1 MRRIA
6 TVLASA
12 ALLALGLL
20 VPVPLGVQIEG
31 PLINSPLI

>member
-6 TVLASA
+6 AVLTRA
-12 ALLALGLL
+12 AFLALGRL
-20 VPVPLGVQIEG
+20 VPVPALVQIEG

>member
-6 TVLASA
+6 AVLATA
-12 ALLALGLL
+12 ALLAVGHLGPD
-20 VPVPLGVQIEG
+20 PVTAQIEG

>member
-6 TVLASA
+6 AVLATA
-12 ALLALGLL
+12 ALLALGHLGPA
-20 VPVPLGVQIEG
+20 PVTVQIEG